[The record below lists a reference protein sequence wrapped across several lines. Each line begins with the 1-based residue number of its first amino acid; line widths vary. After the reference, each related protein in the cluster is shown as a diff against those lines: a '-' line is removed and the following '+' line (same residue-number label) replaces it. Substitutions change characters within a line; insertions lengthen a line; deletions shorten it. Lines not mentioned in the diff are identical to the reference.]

1 MANANVKLSTAELL
15 LVCDEQF
22 ILTKNSIINKVFQLF
37 GALSENFLAKAKN
50 LKPVIPAEA
59 LNLYPKIYK
68 GENYKSLPYVT
79 LDYPRYFSKENTFA
93 IRCFFWW
100 GNFFSITLHV
110 AGDHAKNFIL
120 SAANGLQKNNWYVC
134 VNENQ
139 WEHHFNSDN
148 YVLANNNT
156 AMQLNKKLQEEIPF
170 LKIAKKIPLQQ
181 WDEAYDFFTSNFDEI
196 LGLLSIKTA

>member
-22 ILTKNSIINKVFQLF
+22 ILTKNSIINKVYQLF
-37 GALSENFLAKAKN
+37 GVLSENFLAKTKSHEHI
-50 LKPVIPAEA
+50 IPAEA
-59 LNLYPKIYK
+59 LKLYPKIYK
-68 GENYKSLPYVT
+68 GENYNGLPYVT
-79 LDYPRYFSKENTFA
+79 LDYPRYFSKEIMFA

-100 GNFFSITLHV
+100 GNFFSITLHL
-110 AGDHAKNFIL
+110 AGEHAKNFIS
-120 SAANGLQKNNWYVC
+120 SAAVGLQKNNWYVC
-134 VNENQ
+134 VNEKQ

-148 YVLANNNT
+148 YVLANDD
-156 AMQLNKKLQEEIPF
+156 AVIQLNKKLKEEIPF

-196 LGLLSIKTA
+196 FSLLSIRAG